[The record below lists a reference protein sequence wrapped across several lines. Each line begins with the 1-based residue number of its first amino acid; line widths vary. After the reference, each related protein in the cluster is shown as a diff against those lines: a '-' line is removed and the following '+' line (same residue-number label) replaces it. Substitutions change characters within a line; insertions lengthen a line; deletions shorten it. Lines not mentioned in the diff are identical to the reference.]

1 MAKKTS
7 EVLLQEVVGQL
18 RTLNRSSVRDQLR
31 ENEATKR
38 SEALMGQGEV
48 AQEQQSSI
56 IGGAEDPCTLNG
68 GDMEKLATKL
78 QNIGLSD
85 VTCKILEGTRHESL
99 NEINR
104 DQTTKQFIKWLEE
117 RF

>member
-1 MAKKTS
+1 MH
-7 EVLLQEVVGQL
+7 
-18 RTLNRSSVRDQLR
+18 
-31 ENEATKR
+31 
-38 SEALMGQGEV
+38 
-48 AQEQQSSI
+48 I

-68 GDMEKLATKL
+68 SDMEKLATKL
-78 QNIGLSD
+78 QNSGLSD
-85 VTCKILEGTRHESL
+85 VTCTILESTRHESL

>member
-1 MAKKTS
+1 
-7 EVLLQEVVGQL
+7 
-18 RTLNRSSVRDQLR
+18 
-31 ENEATKR
+31 
-38 SEALMGQGEV
+38 
-48 AQEQQSSI
+48 
-56 IGGAEDPCTLNG
+56 
-68 GDMEKLATKL
+68 MEKLAIKL
-78 QNIGLSD
+78 QNSGLSD